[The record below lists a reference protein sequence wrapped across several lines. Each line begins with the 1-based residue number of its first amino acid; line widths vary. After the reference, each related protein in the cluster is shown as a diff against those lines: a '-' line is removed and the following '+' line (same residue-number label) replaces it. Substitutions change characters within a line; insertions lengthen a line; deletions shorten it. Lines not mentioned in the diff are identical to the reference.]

1 MRAYLEEAWGMQDIV
16 ILYKK
21 AGHYEPVLGVPEMNA
36 APAAPAPAKPG
47 LLQRL
52 LGR

>member
-1 MRAYLEEAWGMQDIV
+1 MQDVV

-21 AGHYEPVLGVPEMNA
+21 AGHYEPVLGVPEMNRV
-36 APAAPAPAKPG
+36 APVPPPATRYG
-47 LLQRL
+47 FIDWL